1 MTEIRA
7 LLDRCFGEGISTTT
21 ILLSL
26 AVILF
31 AGFLLTRLTKRVSL
45 PNVTGYILAGI
56 LIGPS
61 VLGLVPRALISGMG
75 FFSDI
80 ALSFIA
86 FGVGVYFKKEV
97 LRETGAGIFLITA
110 LEALLAGVLVT
121 LACHSFFSLDWDFSV
136 LLGAIATATA
146 PASTMMTI
154 SQYHAKGPFVNA
166 LLQIVALDDVV
177 CLLTFSIVAAF
188 VKADD
193 TGSVRASDILL
204 PLAYNLGAILMGA
217 LLGFLLSR
225 LITPGRSRDNRLILT
240 VALLFLLSGLCAAV
254 DISPL
259 LSCMVFSTVY
269 VNLTDDQLLY
279 NQINAFSPPLMSIF
293 FVISGMNLDLSTL
306 KSAGVIGIAY
316 FFIRIVGKYAGTWLG
331 AAVTRAERGIRRYLG
346 LALVPQAGV
355 AIGLAFLGER
365 LLPPETGSMLMT
377 IILSSSVLYE
387 LAGPAC
393 AKGALFLSGAIPKE
407 K

>member
-1 MTEIRA
+1 
-7 LLDRCFGEGISTTT
+7 
-21 ILLSL
+21 
-26 AVILF
+26 
-31 AGFLLTRLTKRVSL
+31 
-45 PNVTGYILAGI
+45 
-56 LIGPS
+56 
-61 VLGLVPRALISGMG
+61 
-75 FFSDI
+75 
-80 ALSFIA
+80 
-86 FGVGVYFKKEV
+86 
-97 LRETGAGIFLITA
+97 
-110 LEALLAGVLVT
+110 
-121 LACHSFFSLDWDFSV
+121 
-136 LLGAIATATA
+136 
-146 PASTMMTI
+146 
-154 SQYHAKGPFVNA
+154 
-166 LLQIVALDDVV
+166 
-177 CLLTFSIVAAF
+177 
-188 VKADD
+188 
-193 TGSVRASDILL
+193 
-204 PLAYNLGAILMGA
+204 MGA

-259 LSCMVFSTVY
+259 LSCMVFSAVY

-306 KSAGVIGIAY
+306 KSAGLIGIAY

-331 AAVTRAERGIRRYLG
+331 AAVTRADRGIRRYLG

-365 LLPPETGSMLMT
+365 LLTPETGSMLMT
-377 IILSSSVLYE
+377 IMLSSSVLYE